1 MILCAPRERVSRFRD
16 CFGMVYDAGGRDGIG
31 CAGDGRRMT
40 TVFIDADACPVTRE
54 AIQTARAHGARVML
68 VADSNTALGK
78 YVRPG
83 VEAINVTPGPDS
95 ADFAIV
101 QHLQPGDI
109 VVTQDIG
116 VAAMALGRGAG
127 AVSPRGRIF
136 YLATIDAELEL
147 RHAEK
152 RHRRQGGRTGGPSA
166 FTEDDR
172 EHFVHSLERLLRER
186 TDR

>member
-1 MILCAPRERVSRFRD
+1 
-16 CFGMVYDAGGRDGIG
+16 
-31 CAGDGRRMT
+31 MT

-54 AIQTARAHGARVML
+54 AIQVARAHGASVML
-68 VADSNTALGK
+68 VADTNTQLSR

-83 VEAINVTPGPDS
+83 VEAVHVTPGPDS

-101 QHLQPGDI
+101 QRLQPGDV

-127 AVSPRGRIF
+127 AISPRGRIF

-152 RHRRQGGRTGGPSA
+152 RHRRQGGRTGGPAPFS
-166 FTEDDR
+166 EENR
-172 EHFVHSLERLLRER
+172 EHFVESLERLLRQGVR
-186 TDR
+186 

>member
-1 MILCAPRERVSRFRD
+1 
-16 CFGMVYDAGGRDGIG
+16 
-31 CAGDGRRMT
+31 MT
-40 TVFIDADACPVTRE
+40 TVFIDADACPVTRD
-54 AIQTARAHGARVML
+54 AISVARSHGARVML
-68 VADSNTALGK
+68 VADTNTDLSK

-83 VEAINVTPGPDS
+83 VEATSVSQGRDS

-101 QHLQPGDI
+101 GMLEAGDV

-136 YLATIDAELEL
+136 YQATIDADMEL
-147 RHAEK
+147 RHAEA
-152 RHRRQGGRTGGPSA
+152 RHRRSGGRTGGPSP

-172 EHFVHSLERLLRER
+172 EHFVSSLERLMRGHAG
-186 TDR
+186 